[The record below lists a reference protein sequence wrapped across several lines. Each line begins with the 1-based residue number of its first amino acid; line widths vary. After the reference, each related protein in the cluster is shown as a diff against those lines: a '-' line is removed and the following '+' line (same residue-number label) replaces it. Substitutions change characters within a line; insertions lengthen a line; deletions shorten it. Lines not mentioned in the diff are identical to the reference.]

1 MEVYISES
9 AQDDPQER
17 WVMLKQPDVSKICEA
32 MIQVMESG
40 LPPEARTMDAFDLIL
55 KECRERL
62 HRKRILLIP
71 DSLETPVL
79 PGEGKEADRDVIQ
92 D

>member
-1 MEVYISES
+1 MEIYISES
-9 AQDDPQER
+9 AQDDPQEK

-40 LPPEARTMDAFDLIL
+40 LPPEARTMDAFNLIL
-55 KECRERL
+55 KECRKKV

-71 DSLETPVL
+71 DRLETPVL
-79 PGEGKEADRDVIQ
+79 PGEEKREDDDTIQ